1 MRTIEL
7 MLRHGKMT
15 LANAFQRKG
24 AIRKEEY
31 VLSVADIVTSLHA
44 HKQILA
50 EGRSAIDRTNRQLA
64 GETAALFP
72 GFSIVSDAQV
82 NFVRPGFLAPSMD
95 ESGIGFHRHEGFG
108 GKLAAWKF
116 AVTEETLAQSH
127 GVPAQFPAH
136 SLSPFPESGNGG
148 RCATQAFDLE
158 AGFFKA
164 GSHCGQLGEA
174 ALHGRRTAGTR
185 IQSNA
190 TVKEQKAAGFSRM
203 TIALSLQ
210 MNGTGGCPEPD
221 LLAPFALECALIIG
235 FGAQFLLMRDGVPG
249 LSGKCSGGARDGLFD
264 AVDVHGVVWYFQDC
278 RDNDTHG
285 SWSFLLVKNG

>member
-136 SLSPFPESGNGG
+136 SP
-148 RCATQAFDLE
+148 RATKKAQLLQFAPARARGLKRDEDCGASCKRKFAPARARGLKPDTRSYTRRAPSVRAR
-158 AGFFKA
+158 AGAWIETIYSNSALRSSSVRARA
-164 GSHCGQLGEA
+164 GAC
-174 ALHGRRTAGTR
+174 
-185 IQSNA
+185 
-190 TVKEQKAAGFSRM
+190 
-203 TIALSLQ
+203 
-210 MNGTGGCPEPD
+210 D
-221 LLAPFALECALIIG
+221 
-235 FGAQFLLMRDGVPG
+235 
-249 LSGKCSGGARDGLFD
+249 
-264 AVDVHGVVWYFQDC
+264 
-278 RDNDTHG
+278 
-285 SWSFLLVKNG
+285 